1 MAHLKVH
8 HGHVLLQW
16 YLILAHVVHHFLD
29 LVSNVSRR
37 YIKLHAKWEKRKK
50 KIHMDDLKAKAIHCL

>member
-8 HGHVLLQW
+8 HGHILLQW

-29 LVSNVSRR
+29 LVSNISRR
-37 YIKLHAKWEKRKK
+37 YIKLHANGKRETKK
-50 KIHMDDLKAKAIHCL
+50 YIWMI